1 MGRSQCTISV
11 LPLVW
16 FQNKQESLRSSGKKE
31 EIDKKRST
39 FFWEQRKLGDIYTE
53 RNEPGNA
60 NLPILSVSIH
70 SGVSDG
76 ELSEDDLG
84 KNVRRSEDKT
94 TYKHVYDGDLIFN
107 MMRAWQGAIG
117 VAKGEGMISP
127 AYISAIPN
135 DEVYPPFMDFL
146 LKRADIIN
154 QINNLSYGVTDFRKR
169 LYWDSFVRVKCMLPS
184 VDEQKKIANTFIKLD
199 RAIALHQSKAKL
211 WNFVRFSRSPI
222 SWEQRKLA
230 ELATFSKGT
239 GYSKS
244 DLKESGTP
252 IILYGRLYTKYETT
266 IKDVDT
272 FAEPKNGSTYSASGE
287 VIVPASGETAEDIS
301 IASVVEKP
309 GVLLGGDLNIIHPNY
324 NIDPTFLA
332 ISVSNGEPHM
342 DMARRAQGK
351 SVVHL
356 HNEDLA
362 QIELRYPSITEQKK
376 IGKYFNGI
384 DHLITL
390 HQRKKR
396 YIEYYRNRGIF
407 YAWI

>member
-1 MGRSQCTISV
+1 MNS
-11 LPLVW
+11 
-16 FQNKQESLRSSGKKE
+16 KKAP
-31 EIDKKRST
+31 EIRFKGFT
-39 FFWEQRKLGDIYTE
+39 
-53 RNEPGNA
+53 
-60 NLPILSVSIH
+60 
-70 SGVSDG
+70 
-76 ELSEDDLG
+76 DD
-84 KNVRRSEDKT
+84 
-94 TYKHVYDGDLIFN
+94 
-107 MMRAWQGAIG
+107 
-117 VAKGEGMISP
+117 
-127 AYISAIPN
+127 
-135 DEVYPPFMDFL
+135 
-146 LKRADIIN
+146 
-154 QINNLSYGVTDFRKR
+154 
-169 LYWDSFVRVKCMLPS
+169 
-184 VDEQKKIANTFIKLD
+184 
-199 RAIALHQSKAKL
+199 
-211 WNFVRFSRSPI
+211 
-222 SWEQRKLA
+222 WEQRKLA

-390 HQRKKR
+390 HQSKAKLWNFVRFSRSPISWEQRKLGDIYTERNEPGNANLPILSVSIHSGVSDGELSEDDLGKNVRRSEDKTTYKHVYDGDLIFNMMRAWQGAIGVAKGEGMISPAYISAIPNDEVYPPFMDFLLKRADIINQINNLSYGVTDFRKRLYWDSFVRVKCMLPSVDEQKKIANTFIKLDRAIALHQRKKR